1 MKTSQVLFILLFI
14 TLIALIV
21 TSTHLLDVKKKSE
34 GFMDDTISSE
44 PEIASGVM
52 PTRLGV
58 QAMPNASIPGTL
70 PFGPYRQTAAVGS
83 YQYQDPALLPAEL
96 KQMKQLNEDL
106 RAFLVFEG
114 ASVAS
119 SSDPTVQLPLTQL
132 RADSKNLYQEI
143 TVLERNP
150 GVPSTLTQQQLADIQ
165 EGLTFLQRKVRLFQ
179 TAGVISGGSEG
190 FEDMQ
195 PAKTRA
201 TKDDLLG
208 LQTRTYGAILTLSA
222 SGTVDPIV
230 QARIKKLQEMYTAV
244 TDIITKLDKGLLNAT
259 DIPAFQEDI
268 IQILPSLDKPNT
280 EIMDVFTQGD
290 GKQLNPVEQQ
300 LAALVGKDQAQNVF
314 KSLVDKGSFKIELG
328 YGDNKYSKKMKM
340 NADGTVGSDDTL
352 ANGALHN
359 DTPFDSTM
367 PGVEERSAD
376 TPKGKHNTQPGGLDW
391 KKRSESICEQARLRG
406 LDPLDFGCLAP
417 NSMMSPAYSWRGHT
431 KMICGRLAATT
442 DPNLPTV
449 CGCPPANWKG
459 WSLSY

>member
-1 MKTSQVLFILLFI
+1 MKTMQVLFIVLFI
-14 TLIALIV
+14 GLIVWIV
-21 TSTHLLDVKKKSE
+21 TSTHLLDVKRKPE

-52 PTRLGV
+52 PTRLNV

-70 PFGPYRQTAAVGS
+70 PFGPYRQTASVGS

-143 TVLERNP
+143 TVLEKNP
-150 GVPSTLTQQQLADIQ
+150 GVQSSLTQQQVADIQ

-179 TAGVISGGSEG
+179 TAGVISGGTEG

-195 PAKTRA
+195 KAKTRA

-230 QARIKKLQEMYTAV
+230 QARIKKLQAMYTAV
-244 TDIITKLDKGLLNAT
+244 TDMITKLDKGLWTANE
-259 DIPAFQEDI
+259 IPAFQEDI
-268 IQILPSLDKPNT
+268 NQILPSLDKPNKP
-280 EIMDVFTQGD
+280 IMDVFAQGD
-290 GKQLNPVEQQ
+290 GKQLNAVEQQ
-300 LAALVGKDQAQNVF
+300 LAVLVGKEQAQNVF
-314 KSLVDKGSFKIELG
+314 KNLVNKGSFKIELD
-328 YGDNKYSKKMKM
+328 YGDTTYSKKLHI
-340 NADGTVGSDDTL
+340 NSDGTIGEGESDS
-352 ANGALHN
+352 GALKN
-359 DTPFDSTM
+359 DAPFDNTM
-367 PGVEERSAD
+367 LGVEDRSN
-376 TPKGKHNTQPGGLDW
+376 KKNTKPGGLDW
-391 KKRSESICEQARLRG
+391 KKRAENICEQTRLRG
-406 LDPLDFGCLAP
+406 LDPLDFGCIKP

>member
-1 MKTSQVLFILLFI
+1 MKTTQVLFIVLFI
-14 TLIALIV
+14 GLIVWIV
-21 TSTHLLDVKKKSE
+21 TSAHLLDVKNKSE

-52 PTRLGV
+52 PTRLNV

-83 YQYQDPALLPAEL
+83 YQYQDPSLMPAEL

-179 TAGVISGGSEG
+179 TAGVVSGGSEG

-195 PAKTRA
+195 KPKTRA

-230 QARIKKLQEMYTAV
+230 QARIKKLQAMYTDV
-244 TDIITKLDKGLLNAT
+244 TDMITKLDKGLLTAKE
-259 DIPAFQEDI
+259 IPAFQEDI
-268 IQILPSLDKPNT
+268 NQILPSLDKPNKA
-280 EIMDVFTQGD
+280 IMDVFAQGD
-290 GKQLNPVEQQ
+290 GTQLNPVEQQ
-300 LAALVGKDQAQNVF
+300 LAALVGNDQAQNVF

-328 YGDNKYSKKMKM
+328 YGDTKYSKKMKM
-340 NADGTVGSDDTL
+340 NADGSVGSDDT
-352 ANGALHN
+352 ATNGALHN

-367 PGVEERSAD
+367 PGVEERCSTKD
-376 TPKGKHNTQPGGLDW
+376 KKNTRPGGLDW
-391 KKRSESICEQARLRG
+391 MKRAESICEQTRLRG
-406 LDPLDFGCLAP
+406 LDPLDFGCIKP